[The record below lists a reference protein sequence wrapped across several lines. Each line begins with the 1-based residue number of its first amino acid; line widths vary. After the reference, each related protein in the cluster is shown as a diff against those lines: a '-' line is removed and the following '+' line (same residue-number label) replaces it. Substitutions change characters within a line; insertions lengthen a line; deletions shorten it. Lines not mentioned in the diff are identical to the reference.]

1 VSALTTTA
9 SSRRGVGPPTGSS
22 TPVTRVMIR
31 VVRWL
36 FALALIVL
44 ATGCGGADS
53 PTPTPVDRPELLA
66 AFAAVN
72 EPVRLQLDMR
82 GQIDPFGVG
91 VDAIF
96 VPASWGDVPDPPFDV
111 ALFADAASARAAS
124 PQENESVAG
133 DNPEIVVHKNVSL
146 EVSRSVARERRDRL
160 VSALRSL

>member
-1 VSALTTTA
+1 
-9 SSRRGVGPPTGSS
+9 
-22 TPVTRVMIR
+22 MIR

-111 ALFADAASARAAS
+111 ALFADAAVPA
-124 PQENESVAG
+124 PQA
-133 DNPEIVVHKNVSL
+133 P
-146 EVSRSVARERRDRL
+146 RRTR
-160 VSALRSL
+160 VWPVITLRSWSTRTSASRFR

>member
-1 VSALTTTA
+1 
-9 SSRRGVGPPTGSS
+9 
-22 TPVTRVMIR
+22 MIR